1 MLALPVEALRAEVI
15 GSTTTDLDGERS
27 SCRFNECTM
36 GDLVADAMLASQA
49 PEGVQI
55 VITNGGGIRSS
66 LNAGDITVGGV
77 LEVLPFN
84 NTVATF
90 GLKGSD
96 VVAALEN
103 GVSRAENPDNEG
115 TGRFPQVA
123 GVRFSWDGSKPV
135 GERVSDVEVQNADGT
150 FSPIDPEATYK
161 LASNNFNRT
170 GGDDYSMFADNA
182 IDPYDFGPTLSEV
195 VGDYVQANSP
205 LTVELDGRI
214 TRLDDAAATLA
225 ALATPAPEAT
235 EAVTATVEAAATV
248 TPTVEATV
256 EATET
261 ATATVEATAEATPEA
276 TAAATAE
283 ATPEATTEATA
294 EATPEAAAAATTE
307 ATRGTVEATPE
318 ATAEAAAPEA
328 LPATGVGGSLPAAG
342 AAVFVVLGLVA
353 VEFARKRSGMKK

>member
-1 MLALPVEALRAEVI
+1 
-15 GSTTTDLDGERS
+15 
-27 SCRFNECTM
+27 M

-49 PEGVQI
+49 SEGVQI

-90 GLKGSD
+90 GLKGAD

-115 TGRFPQVA
+115 TGRFPQVS

-135 GERVSDVEVQNADGT
+135 GERVSAVEVQNADGT

-170 GGDDYSMFADNA
+170 GGDGYSMFAEDA

-225 ALATPAPEAT
+225 ALATPEPEAT

-256 EATET
+256 AATE
-261 ATATVEATAEATPEA
+261 TATVEATVA
-276 TAAATAE
+276 
-283 ATPEATTEATA
+283 ATA
-294 EATPEAAAAATTE
+294 EATPEAAAAAPQRPRRNRPSRPQLKRPRRLRQRPKRR
-307 ATRGTVEATPE
+307 RGHA
-318 ATAEAAAPEA
+318 
-328 LPATGVGGSLPAAG
+328 GGG
-342 AAVFVVLGLVA
+342 C
-353 VEFARKRSGMKK
+353 RSSA